1 MRNQLGQNPQGQR
14 LDEALGTQAGVVASA
29 PTPVDHMMYGKRW
42 MSDKHPW
49 TGITHY
55 LPDLLSPR
63 LVVAVYSALG
73 TRRLVRYQRAL
84 VYALV
89 RIRQQLLTI
98 CAECAA
104 GTMMGFAV

>member
-1 MRNQLGQNPQGQR
+1 M
-14 LDEALGTQAGVVASA
+14 VASA
-29 PTPVDHMMYGKRW
+29 PTPVNHVMYGKRW

-49 TGITHY
+49 TGIAHD
-55 LPDLLSPR
+55 LPDLLPPR

-73 TRRLVRYQRAL
+73 TSRFVLYQRAL

-98 CAECAA
+98 YAECAA
-104 GTMMGFAV
+104 GAMMGHAI